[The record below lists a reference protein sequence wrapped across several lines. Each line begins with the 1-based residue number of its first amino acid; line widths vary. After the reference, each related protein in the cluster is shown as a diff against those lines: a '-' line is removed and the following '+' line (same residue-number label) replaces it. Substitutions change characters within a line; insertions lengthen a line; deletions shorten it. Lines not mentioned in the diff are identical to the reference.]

1 MIKFYQV
8 KKALIKKTGEIFDV
22 VSEYSMMK
30 MTFELPIDFTDKKK
44 FEKEIIETWTH
55 TNSEFKMTTGKDREE
70 YYVLSNGETY
80 EVDEL
85 AIGLDEIR
93 DWKLKN
99 NLNI

>member
-1 MIKFYQV
+1 V

-30 MTFELPIDFTDKKK
+30 MTFELPIDFPDKKK
-44 FEKEIIETWTH
+44 FEKEIIETWT

-80 EVDEL
+80 EVDYL
-85 AIGLDEIR
+85 VIGLDEIR